1 MDWLH
6 YNRVRLDCYEK
17 VVTFHRPGMPT
28 VMFIGERGGLKHE
41 VITAMRTRRLFS
53 KGWQHYLAH
62 VVLLEETTAS
72 MEDIRVVRHF
82 PDVFLKELPGLPPD
96 REVEFTIDLLP
107 GTTHISLTHYRM
119 AYAELRELKTQLQE
133 SDDVPKT
140 AFRTRYGHYKFL
152 VMPFGLTN
160 APAAFMNLMNRVLH
174 PYLDRFIIVFIDD
187 ILVYLRNEIN
197 HAKHLSLVL
206 KTLRHD
212 KAIAYASQQLKPHE
226 GNYPTHDLELTVI
239 IFVLKIWRH
248 YLYGEKCKIFIDL
261 KSLKYIFTQPD
272 LNLQQRRWVE
282 LLSDYDCTI
291 EYHAGHAN
299 SVADTLSRKSHGQ
312 LNALYASRI
321 PFLTD
326 LRSIG
331 VALKAGPRGALIA
344 NFQVRPVLLDRV
356 LKAQRNNTE
365 SQELIQTMS
374 DGIKKDLC
382 IKDFDDMLMQGE
394 RMYVPN
400 VEELKRD
407 ILDEA
412 HISAYA
418 MHPRSTKMYHTI

>member
-1 MDWLH
+1 
-6 YNRVRLDCYEK
+6 
-17 VVTFHRPGMPT
+17 
-28 VMFIGERGGLKHE
+28 
-41 VITAMRTRRLFS
+41 
-53 KGWQHYLAH
+53 
-62 VVLLEETTAS
+62 

-133 SDDVPKT
+133 
-140 AFRTRYGHYKFL
+140 L
-152 VMPFGLTN
+152 
-160 APAAFMNLMNRVLH
+160 
-174 PYLDRFIIVFIDD
+174 
-187 ILVYLRNEIN
+187 
-197 HAKHLSLVL
+197 
-206 KTLRHD
+206 HD